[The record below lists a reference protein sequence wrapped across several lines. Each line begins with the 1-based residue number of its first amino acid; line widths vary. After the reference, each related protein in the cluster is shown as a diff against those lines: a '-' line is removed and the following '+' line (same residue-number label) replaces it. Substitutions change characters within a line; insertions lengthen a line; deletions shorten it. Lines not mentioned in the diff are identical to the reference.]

1 MIAGIIVLLLLAIYA
16 PQLWVRYVMRRYAR
30 EIPGMPGN
38 GGEFARFLIDK
49 LELTGVGVEVADE
62 RGDHYDSQ
70 ARMVRLSRTNHDG
83 KSLTAVAVAAH
94 EVGHALQDKEG
105 YRWIRLRTRLYPKIR
120 TMERMAV
127 MALGAMPIVTGML
140 RAPAVAAIMVI
151 AGLTLFFA
159 RVGFHVM
166 TLPLEWNASFAKA
179 LPIIE
184 DGQYVAPGEHAAV
197 KTVLRAA
204 ALTYVASALADIL
217 SFWRWLLI
225 FRGRWI

>member
-1 MIAGIIVLLLLAIYA
+1 LIAGIVVLLILAIYA
-16 PQLWVRYVMRRYAR
+16 PQLWVRFVMRRYSR
-30 EIPGMPGN
+30 EIPGMPGT

-49 LELTGVGVEVADE
+49 HALTGVGVEVSDE
-62 RGDHYDSQ
+62 RGDHYDSE
-70 ARMVRLSRTNHDG
+70 ARMVRLSQKNHDG

-105 YRWIRLRTRLYPKIR
+105 YRWIRVRTRWYPKIR
-120 TMERMAV
+120 TIERMAV

-140 RAPAVAAIMVI
+140 RTPVVAVVMVT

-184 DGQYVAPGEHAAV
+184 EGQHVAPGEQAAV
-197 KTVLRAA
+197 RTVLRAA

>member
-1 MIAGIIVLLLLAIYA
+1 MIAGIIVLMLLAIYA
-16 PQLWVRYVMRRYAR
+16 PQLWVRFIMRRYSR

-49 LELTGVGVEVADE
+49 LELTGVGVEVSDE

-70 ARMVRLSRTNHDG
+70 ARMVRLSQKNYDG

-105 YRWIRLRTRLYPKIR
+105 YRWIRLRTQLYPKIR
-120 TMERMAV
+120 TIERIAV

-140 RAPAVAAIMVI
+140 RAPVVAIIMVV
-151 AGLTLFFA
+151 AGLVLFLA
-159 RVGFHVM
+159 RVGFH
-166 TLPLEWNASFAKA
+166 ASFAKA

-184 DGQYVAPGEHAAV
+184 EGQYVAPGEYAAV